1 MTAIAATSMLK
12 TRLGLNDM
20 RHFFGRQSSGGFDL
34 DHARILANRREVSIL
49 NVVVLIDN
57 SNLEGAPTAILICPE
72 TGDDPARP
80 SQRP

>member
-34 DHARILANRREVSIL
+34 DQEAV
-49 NVVVLIDN
+49 
-57 SNLEGAPTAILICPE
+57 
-72 TGDDPARP
+72 
-80 SQRP
+80 